1 MKRLKEKWDWVWVK
15 EKVIITVIQTRERP
29 FVDDNN
35 GPWIEEVV
43 YLNLHLKTKEERVVL
58 LTFLSSL
65 KEAWNKKYTKL
76 YKYKPL

>member
-35 GPWIEEVV
+35 GP
-43 YLNLHLKTKEERVVL
+43 
-58 LTFLSSL
+58 
-65 KEAWNKKYTKL
+65 
-76 YKYKPL
+76 